1 MYRTQDIPSVLRCI
15 EGCFP
20 SLIPVPVARTPA
32 IASPMFE
39 ELRCSPLR
47 NTVLLEYLSKRGIP
61 SDIALRECVEV
72 HYRMRGKW
80 YFGIGFKNRRGG
92 MEIRNPYFKGSTSP
106 KDISYVRHSK
116 DGDEK
121 STVLVFEGFMDYLSY
136 LTLKQGKYV
145 PDCVVLNSV
154 SNLSGALDILK
165 GYDHVCCFLDNDDA
179 GRKATEE
186 IRRRCVNVTDKA
198 VHYLPYKDLNEFLQF
213 RLKRKND
220 TRPDLKAESG

>member
-15 EGCFP
+15 ERCFP
-20 SLIPVPVARTPA
+20 SFIPVPVARTPTV
-32 IASPMFE
+32 ASPMFE

-106 KDISYVRHSK
+106 KDISHIRHSTDRK
-116 DGDEK
+116 EN
-121 STVLVFEGFMDYLSY
+121 SAVLVFEGFMDYLSY
-136 LTLKQGKYV
+136 LALKQGKHV

-154 SNLSGALDILK
+154 GNLSGALDILK
-165 GYDHVCCFLDNDDA
+165 DYGRVCCFLDNDDA

-186 IRRRCVNVTDKA
+186 IGRRCVNVTDKA
-198 VHYLPYKDLNEFLQF
+198 VHYLPHKDLNEFLQH
-213 RLKRKND
+213 RLKKTANF
-220 TRPDLKAESG
+220 RPDLNLESG

>member
-1 MYRTQDIPSVLRCI
+1 MYRTQDIPSVLNCI
-15 EGCFP
+15 EGGFP
-20 SLIPVPVARTPA
+20 PLMPIPTARTPA
-32 IASPMFE
+32 AASPAFE
-39 ELRCSPLR
+39 ELRCLPLR
-47 NTVLLEYLSKRGIP
+47 NSVLLEYLSKRGIP

-80 YFGIGFKNRRGG
+80 YFGIGFKNRKGG

-106 KDISYVRHSK
+106 KDISHIRHSADK
-116 DGDEK
+116 NEG
-121 STVLVFEGFMDYLSY
+121 SAVLVFEGFMDYLSY
-136 LTLKQGKYV
+136 LTLKQGRHV

-154 SNLSGALDILK
+154 GNLSGALDILK
-165 GYDHVCCFLDNDDA
+165 SYGHVCCFLDNDGA

-186 IRRRCVNVTDKA
+186 IRRQCVNVTDKA
-198 VHYLPYKDLNEFLQF
+198 VHYLPHKDLNEFLQH